1 MFSRVLPKSLPQ
13 SVVAPWRA
21 VLTVWANIPRL
32 SVDPFVL
39 DSRSFAPFRFRHDLA
54 RRPVPLL
61 EKTLK
66 GHDADLLPRIP
77 FTEDYLRCLRLN
89 LILIEQTVAQI
100 EFIDDNFEE
109 RCRRNGQNCS
119 C

>member
-1 MFSRVLPKSLPQ
+1 VSSNVEKWPKSLLLV
-13 SVVAPWRA
+13 SVRGR
-21 VLTVWANIPRL
+21 TRL
-32 SVDPFVL
+32 VTRTNAQNLKTMHGLGTFVG
-39 DSRSFAPFRFRHDLA
+39 
-54 RRPVPLL
+54 
-61 EKTLK
+61 ENLK
-66 GHDADLLPRIP
+66 GHDADSLPRIP

-100 EFIDDNFEE
+100 EFIDDDFEE